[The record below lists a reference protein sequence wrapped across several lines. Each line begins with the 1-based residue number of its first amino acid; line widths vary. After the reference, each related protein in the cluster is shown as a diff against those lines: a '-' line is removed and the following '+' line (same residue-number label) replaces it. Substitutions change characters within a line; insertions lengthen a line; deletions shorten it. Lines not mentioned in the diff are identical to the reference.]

1 VINFT
6 AFFQQFLYDSKN
18 PLLFNNGFFVYFFA
32 VFIGVYYAFKN
43 NYQIRTWLFCF
54 FSLYFFYKASGAYVL
69 LVVAS
74 AIVDYFIGN
83 LIYEV
88 PSKRSKKILLWVG
101 LSFNVGLLIYFKYFS
116 FLSNTYNE
124 ILGNNFQ
131 PLKVTSLI
139 GISFYTFE
147 SISYMVDVYHR
158 KILPAKRFADYLLFL
173 SFFPK
178 LVMGPIVRA
187 ADFLPQISKPY
198 FVSNEDFSK
207 GFYLIITGLFKK
219 LIISDYIAANFVN
232 YVFDDPSRY
241 TGLEC
246 LFAAY
251 GFAVVIYCDFSGYTN
266 IAIGIAK
273 WLGFNIPDN
282 FNVPYTSKDIT
293 EFWKRWHISLSSWLK
308 DYIYIP
314 LGGNRKGEYRKYT
327 NLIITMLIGGLW
339 HGANFTYI
347 IWGMMHGAALAIHK
361 LWIQKSQY
369 VLNNFRYTKI
379 YNAIAGFITFQFVC
393 IAWIFFR
400 ADSMNNAK
408 AMFTQIKHQFLIN
421 KFGAFWENY
430 RLVVLMILFGLLV
443 HFVPQKINIKITNQL
458 AKEGVLG
465 YLFVFIIFVLM
476 YGYFKSAEA
485 ILPIYLQF

>member
-1 VINFT
+1 
-6 AFFQQFLYDSKN
+6 
-18 PLLFNNGFFVYFFA
+18 
-32 VFIGVYYAFKN
+32 
-43 NYQIRTWLFCF
+43 
-54 FSLYFFYKASGAYVL
+54 
-69 LVVAS
+69 
-74 AIVDYFIGN
+74 
-83 LIYEV
+83 
-88 PSKRSKKILLWVG
+88 
-101 LSFNVGLLIYFKYFS
+101 
-116 FLSNTYNE
+116 
-124 ILGNNFQ
+124 
-131 PLKVTSLI
+131 
-139 GISFYTFE
+139 
-147 SISYMVDVYHR
+147 
-158 KILPAKRFADYLLFL
+158 
-173 SFFPK
+173 
-178 LVMGPIVRA
+178 MGPIVRA

-430 RLVVLMILFGLLV
+430 HLVVLMILFGLLV

-465 YLFVFIIFVLM
+465 YLFVFIIFVLV

>member
-1 VINFT
+1 MVDFS
-6 AFFQQFLYDSKN
+6 AFFHQFIYDKNN
-18 PLLFNNGFFVYFFA
+18 PLLFNSGFFVYLFA
-32 VFIGVYYAFKN
+32 AFISVYYFFRNDYK
-43 NYQIRTWLFCF
+43 IRTWLFCA
-54 FSLYFFYKASGAYVL
+54 FSLYFFYKASGAFVL
-69 LVVAS
+69 LVITS

-101 LSFNVGLLIYFKYFS
+101 LTFNVLLLIYFKYFA
-116 FLSNTYNE
+116 FLLNTYHEMTN
-124 ILGNNFQ
+124 LNAM
-131 PLKVTSLI
+131 PLDVVTLI

-207 GFYLIITGLFKK
+207 GFYLIITGLAKK
-219 LIISDYIAANFVN
+219 LIISDYISANFVN

-246 LFAAY
+246 LFATY

-282 FNVPYTSKDIT
+282 FNLPYTSNDIS

-314 LGGNRKGEYRKYT
+314 LGGNRKGKLRMYI
-327 NLIITMLIGGLW
+327 NLIITMFIGGLW
-339 HGANFTYI
+339 HGANFTFV
-347 IWGMMHGAALAIHK
+347 IWGLMHGLALAIHK
-361 LWIQKSQY
+361 LWEEKSTL
-369 VLNNFRYTKI
+369 VLLNFKKTKL
-379 YNAIAGFITFQFVC
+379 YNIASTFFTFQFVC

-400 ADSMNNAK
+400 AKNMSTAK
-408 AMFTQIKHQFLIN
+408 AMFTQIKKQFNIDS
-421 KFGAFWENY
+421 FEAFFKNY
-430 RLVVLMILFGLLV
+430 QTVIGMIFIG
-443 HFVPQKINIKITNQL
+443 FIIQFIPKNWIEKMQL
-458 AKEGVLG
+458 KLGQEGILG
-465 YLFVFIIFVLM
+465 YLFIFFVFIFF
-476 YGYFKSAEA
+476 YGFFKSAEQ

>member
-1 VINFT
+1 VIDFT
-6 AFFQQFLYDSKN
+6 ALFHQFLYDEKN
-18 PLLFNNGFFVYFFA
+18 PLLFNNGFFLYLFA
-32 VFIGVYYAFKN
+32 AFIGLYYSFRKN
-43 NYQIRTWLFCF
+43 YKIRTWLFCF

-69 LVVAS
+69 LVIIS
-74 AIVDYFIGN
+74 AIIDFFIGN

-88 PSKRSKKILLWVG
+88 PSKQSKKILLWVG
-101 LSFNVGLLIYFKYFS
+101 LSFNIGLLVYFKYFN

-124 ILGNNFQ
+124 IFNHNFQ

-158 KILPAKRFADYLLFL
+158 KILPARRFADYLLFL

-187 ADFLPQISKPY
+187 SDFLPQIAKPY
-198 FVSNEDFSK
+198 FVSDADFSK

-232 YVFDDPSRY
+232 YVFDEPARY

-246 LFAAY
+246 LFATY

-266 IAIGIAK
+266 IAIGLAK
-273 WLGFNIPDN
+273 WLGFNVPDN
-282 FNVPYTSKDIT
+282 FNLPYNSKDIT

-308 DYIYIP
+308 DYVYIP
-314 LGGNRKGEYRKYT
+314 LGGNRRGVLRKYL
-327 NLIITMLIGGLW
+327 NLIITMFIGGLW

-347 IWGMMHGAALAIHK
+347 IWGLMHGIALAIHK
-361 LWIQKSQY
+361 LWITKSKY
-369 VLNNFRYTKI
+369 VLQNFRHTKI
-379 YNAIAGFITFQFVC
+379 YNVVAAFITFQFVC
-393 IAWIFFR
+393 ITWIFFR
-400 ADSMNNAK
+400 SENTATAK
-408 AMFTQIKHQFLIN
+408 AMFGQIKHQFGLN
-421 KFGAFWENY
+421 QFVAFWTNY
-430 RLVVLMILFGLLV
+430 HSVVYMILLGLGL
-443 HFVPQKINIKITNQL
+443 HFIPNKYSNKVIEKLT
-458 AKEGVLG
+458 AEGVLG
-465 YLFVFIIFVLM
+465 YLFIFFIFLFI
-476 YGYFKSAEA
+476 YSYFKTAEN

>member
-1 VINFT
+1 MIDLT
-6 AFFQQFLYDSKN
+6 AFFQQFLYDPNN

-32 VFIGVYYAFKN
+32 AFIGLYYACRN
-43 NYQIRTWLFCF
+43 NYKIRTWLFCF
-54 FSLYFFYKASGAYVL
+54 FSLYFFYKSSGAYVL
-69 LVVAS
+69 LVIAS
-74 AIVDYFIGN
+74 AIIDYFIGN

-88 PSKRSKKILLWVG
+88 PSKRSKKILLFVG
-101 LSFNVGLLIYFKYFS
+101 LTFNVALLIYFKYFS
-116 FLSNTYNE
+116 FLCNTYNE

-207 GFYLIITGLFKK
+207 GFYLIIGGLFKK

-232 YVFDDPSRY
+232 YVFDDPARY

-251 GFAVVIYCDFSGYTN
+251 GFAVVIYCDFSGYTS

-282 FNVPYTSKDIT
+282 FNLPYTSTSIT
-293 EFWKRWHISLSSWLK
+293 EFWQRWHISLSSWLK
-308 DYIYIP
+308 DYVYIP
-314 LGGNRKGEYRKYT
+314 LGGNRNGAVKKYT

-339 HGANFTYI
+339 HGANLTFI
-347 IWGMMHGAALAIHK
+347 IWGLINGVALAVHK
-361 LWIQKSQY
+361 LWVQKSTI
-369 VLNNFRYTKI
+369 VLHKYATSKV
-379 YNAIAGFITFQFVC
+379 YNIIAGFITFQFVC

-400 ADSMNNAK
+400 ADNLATAK
-408 AMFTQIKHQFLIN
+408 TIFTQIKHQFALN
-421 KFGAFWENY
+421 KFYDFWINY
-430 RLVVLMILFGLLV
+430 QSVILMILMGLML
-443 HFVPQKINIKITNQL
+443 QL
-458 AKEGVLG
+458 DR
-465 YLFVFIIFVLM
+465 
-476 YGYFKSAEA
+476 KSVV
-485 ILPIYLQF
+485 

>member
-1 VINFT
+1 MIDFN
-6 AFFQQFLYDSKN
+6 AFFKQFLYDDKN
-18 PLLFNNGFFVYFFA
+18 PLLFNNGFFIYLFVAFVSLYYYFR
-32 VFIGVYYAFKN
+32 N
-43 NYQIRTWLFCF
+43 NHKVRTWLFCC

-69 LVVAS
+69 LVIAS
-74 AIVDYFIGN
+74 AIVDFFIGN

-88 PSKRSKKILLWVG
+88 PSKKSKKILLWVG
-101 LSFNVGLLIYFKYFS
+101 LSFNIGLLAYFKYFN

-124 ILGNNFQ
+124 ILGHHFQ

-198 FVSNEDFSK
+198 FVSDEDFSK
-207 GFYLIITGLFKK
+207 GFYLIITGLVKK
-219 LIISDYIAANFVN
+219 LIISDYISANFVN
-232 YVFDDPSRY
+232 YVFDEPSRY

-246 LFAAY
+246 LFATY

-273 WLGFNIPDN
+273 WLGFSIPDN
-282 FNVPYTSKDIT
+282 FNLPYKSKDIT
-293 EFWKRWHISLSSWLK
+293 EFWKRWHISLSTWLK

-314 LGGNRKGEYRKYT
+314 LGGNRKGEIKKYI
-327 NLIITMLIGGLW
+327 NLIITMFIGGLW

-347 IWGMMHGAALAIHK
+347 IWGLMHGVALAIHK
-361 LWIQKSQY
+361 LWIEKSKY
-369 VLNNFRYTKI
+369 VLYSFRQTKI
-379 YNAIAGFITFQFVC
+379 YNLLAAFITFQFVC

-400 ADSMNNAK
+400 AENMTKAK
-408 AMFTQIKHQFLIN
+408 AMFGQIKHQFGLDKIN
-421 KFGAFWENY
+421 DFWNNY
-430 RLVVLMILFGLLV
+430 HAVIWMILLGLLV
-443 HFVPQKINIKITNQL
+443 HFIPQKFNYKMIKQL
-458 AKEGVLG
+458 SKEGVLG
-465 YLFVFIIFVLM
+465 YLLIFFVFVLL
-476 YGYFKSAEA
+476 YGYFKSVEP

>member
-1 VINFT
+1 MFSFQ
-6 AFFQQFLYDSKN
+6 AFLQQFLYNEKE
-18 PLLFNNGFFVYFFA
+18 PLLFNSGFFIYYFA
-32 VFIGVYYAFKN
+32 AFIGTYYYFRN
-43 NYQIRTWLFCF
+43 NYKVRTWLFCF

-74 AIVDYFIGN
+74 AIVDFFIGN

-88 PSKRSKKILLWVG
+88 PSKRSKTILLWVG
-101 LSFNVGLLIYFKYFS
+101 LCFNVALLVYFKYFS
-116 FLSNTYNE
+116 FLVNTYHE
-124 ILGNNFQ
+124 ITGDSFK
-131 PLKVTSLI
+131 PLQVTSLI

-158 KILPAKRFADYLLFL
+158 KILPARRFADYLLFL

-187 ADFLPQISKPY
+187 ADFLPQVGKNY

-207 GFYLIITGLFKK
+207 GFFLIITGLFKK
-219 LIISDYIAANFVN
+219 LIISDYISANFVN

-246 LFAAY
+246 LIAAY

-273 WLGFNIPDN
+273 WLGFNIPVN
-282 FNVPYTSKDIT
+282 FNLPYKSTDIT

-314 LGGNRKGEYRKYT
+314 LGGNRKGKLRKYS
-327 NLIITMLIGGLW
+327 NLIITMFIGGLW
-339 HGANFTYI
+339 HGANFTFI
-347 IWGMMHGAALAIHK
+347 IWGLMHGCALAIHK
-361 LWIQKSQY
+361 LWLEKSGWVQK
-369 VLNNFRYTKI
+369 TKL
-379 YNAIAGFITFQFVC
+379 YNAVSAFITFQFVC
-393 IAWIFFR
+393 ISWIFFR
-400 ADSMNNAK
+400 AENMAAAK
-408 AMFTQIKHQFLIN
+408 AMFVQIKKQFGLSNTSLIWDNYHQVI
-421 KFGAFWENY
+421 
-430 RLVVLMILFGLLV
+430 LMILFGFIIHWL
-443 HFVPQKINIKITNQL
+443 PQKWSDKMTLQL
-458 AKEGVLG
+458 NKEGLLG
-465 YLFVFIIFVLM
+465 YLFVFMVFVLL
-476 YGYFKSAEA
+476 YGFFKSAEP

>member
-1 VINFT
+1 MIDFS
-6 AFFQQFLYDSKN
+6 AFFQQFLYNEKN
-18 PLLFNNGFFVYFFA
+18 PLLFNNGFFVYLFA
-32 VFIGVYYAFKN
+32 AFVGLYYSFRN
-43 NYQIRTWLFCF
+43 NYKIRTWLFCF

-74 AIVDYFIGN
+74 AVVDFFIGN

-88 PSKRSKKILLWVG
+88 PSKKSKKILLWVG

-124 ILGNNFQ
+124 IVGHNFQ

-198 FVSNEDFSK
+198 FVSDEDFSK

-219 LIISDYIAANFVN
+219 LIISDYISANFVN
-232 YVFDDPSRY
+232 YVFDEPSRY

-246 LFAAY
+246 LFATY

-273 WLGFNIPDN
+273 WLGFSIPDN
-282 FNVPYTSKDIT
+282 FNLPYKSKDIT

-314 LGGNRKGEYRKYT
+314 LGGNRKGELRKYL
-327 NLIITMLIGGLW
+327 NLIITMFIGGLW

-347 IWGMMHGAALAIHK
+347 VWGLMHGAALAIHK
-361 LWIQKSQY
+361 LWVEKSKY
-369 VLNNFRYTKI
+369 VLYGFRQTKI
-379 YNAIAGFITFQFVC
+379 YNLLAAFITFQFVC

-400 ADSMNNAK
+400 AENMTKAK
-408 AMFTQIKHQFLIN
+408 AMFGQIKHQFDLD
-421 KFGAFWENY
+421 KFTAFWSNY
-430 RLVVLMILFGLLV
+430 HAVVGMILLGVLIHL
-443 HFVPQKINIKITNQL
+443 VPQKFNHKIIKQL
-458 AKEGVLG
+458 SKEGVLG
-465 YLFVFIIFVLM
+465 YLFIFFVFVLV
-476 YGYFKSAEA
+476 YGYFKAAEP

>member
-1 VINFT
+1 MIDFST
-6 AFFQQFLYDSKN
+6 FFHQFLYDKDN
-18 PLLFNNGFFVYFFA
+18 PLLFNNGFFVYYFA
-32 VFIGVYYAFKN
+32 AFISLYYYFKN
-43 NYQIRTWLFCF
+43 NYKVRTWLFCI
-54 FSLYFFYKASGAYVL
+54 FSLYFFYKASGAFVF
-69 LVVAS
+69 LVVIS

-88 PSKRSKKILLWVG
+88 PSKKSKRILLFVG
-101 LSFNVGLLIYFKYFS
+101 LFFNVGLLIYFKYFN
-116 FLSNTYNE
+116 FFINTYNDF
-124 ILGNNFQ
+124 LGNNVK
-131 PLKVTSLI
+131 PLQVTSLV

-207 GFYLIITGLFKK
+207 GFYLIITGLIKK
-219 LIISDYIAANFVN
+219 LVISDYISANFIN
-232 YVFDDPSRY
+232 YVFDEPSRY
-241 TGLEC
+241 SGLEC
-246 LFAAY
+246 LFATY

-282 FNVPYTSKDIT
+282 FNLPYKSKDIT

-314 LGGNRKGEYRKYT
+314 LGGNRNGRAKKYL
-327 NLIITMLIGGLW
+327 NLIITMFIGGLW

-347 IWGMMHGAALAIHK
+347 IWGLMHGIALVIHK
-361 LWIQKSQY
+361 LWAEKSRY
-369 VLNNFRYTKI
+369 VLSNFRKTKL
-379 YNAIAGFITFQFVC
+379 YDLIAGFITFQFIC
-393 IAWIFFR
+393 IAWIFFK
-400 ADSMNNAK
+400 AENVTKAK
-408 AMFTQIKHQFLIN
+408 AMFGQIKHQFN
-421 KFGAFWENY
+421 FSGFSDFWNNY
-430 RLVVLMILFGLLV
+430 YNVIGMIVFGLLV
-443 HFVPQKINIKITNQL
+443 HLFPRNLSIKITNKL
-458 AKEGVLG
+458 SNEGILG
-465 YLFVFIIFVLM
+465 YMFVFIVFVLV
-476 YGYFKSAEA
+476 YGFFKSAEP